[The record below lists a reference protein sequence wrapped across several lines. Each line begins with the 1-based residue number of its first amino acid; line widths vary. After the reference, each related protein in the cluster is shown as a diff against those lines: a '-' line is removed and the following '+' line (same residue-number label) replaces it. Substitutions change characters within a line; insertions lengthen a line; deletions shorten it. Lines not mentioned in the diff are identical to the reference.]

1 MFCWERICP
10 ALNRANARIRAETDD
25 TAFALPVAHPPSRR
39 SQTRYYVPS
48 IGNHGLT
55 VITTPPVILAN
66 RASAPETRQKHV
78 AMTHYAPVIDRRR
91 LLIPSRKRTAIMM
104 NPASAPREPYP
115 NPRQEPPPR
124 AALQVDNCTLST
136 VEHQGYG
143 QGSVEAP
150 VRADPS
156 RGIGHA
162 REPRR
167 CHALGLTVDNVPDV
181 IYCKAARGRQGEEDE
196 AHMVCAGYA

>member
-1 MFCWERICP
+1 M
-10 ALNRANARIRAETDD
+10 
-25 TAFALPVAHPPSRR
+25 
-39 SQTRYYVPS
+39 RYYVPS

-55 VITTPPVILAN
+55 VITAPPVLLTN
-66 RASAPETRQKHV
+66 QVSASETRQKHV
-78 AMTHYAPVIDRRR
+78 AMTHYTPMTSRWR
-91 LLIPSRKRTAIMM
+91 LLIPSRKRTGILI
-104 NPASAPREPYP
+104 NPASAPREPHS

-181 IYCKAARGRQGEEDE
+181 IYCKAARGRQG
-196 AHMVCAGYA
+196 AASWHSSLCAGYA

>member
-1 MFCWERICP
+1 MPGPEPR
-10 ALNRANARIRAETDD
+10 LRAIRAEADD
-25 TAFALPVAHPPSRR
+25 TAIVVSPVAHPPSRR
-39 SQTRYYVPS
+39 SIMRYYVPS

-55 VITTPPVILAN
+55 VITAPPVLLTN
-66 RASAPETRQKHV
+66 QVSASETRQKHV
-78 AMTHYAPVIDRRR
+78 AMTHYARMISPWR
-91 LLIPSRKRTAIMM
+91 LLIPSRKRTAILM
-104 NPASAPREPYP
+104 NPASAAREPHP

-156 RGIGHA
+156 RGIGYA

-181 IYCKAARGRQGEEDE
+181 IYCKAARGRQG
-196 AHMVCAGYA
+196 AASWHSILCAGYA

>member
-1 MFCWERICP
+1 MPGPEPRS
-10 ALNRANARIRAETDD
+10 RAIRAE
-25 TAFALPVAHPPSRR
+25 ANAPVIVLPVAHPPSRR
-39 SQTRYYVPS
+39 SMMRYYVPS

-55 VITTPPVILAN
+55 VITAPPVLPAN
-66 RASAPETRQKHV
+66 RAGAPETRQKHV
-78 AMTHYAPVIDRRR
+78 AMTHYAPVIDRWR
-91 LLIPSRKRTAIMM
+91 LLIPSRTRTAILI
-104 NPASAPREPYP
+104 NPASAPREPHP

-136 VEHQGYG
+136 VERQGYG

-167 CHALGLTVDNVPDV
+167 CHALRLTVDNVPDV
-181 IYCKAARGRQGEEDE
+181 IYCKAARGRQG
-196 AHMVCAGYA
+196 AASWHSVLCAGYA